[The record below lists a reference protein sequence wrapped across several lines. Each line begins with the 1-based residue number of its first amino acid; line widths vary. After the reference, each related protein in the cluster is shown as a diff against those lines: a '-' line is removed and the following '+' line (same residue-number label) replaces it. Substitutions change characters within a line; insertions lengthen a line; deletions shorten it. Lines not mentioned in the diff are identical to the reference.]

1 MTALKAHQVAAFVA
15 KPDLTSGVFLV
26 YGTDQGLVRET
37 AQSVMDF
44 FGGDDDPMAAIT
56 LEGGELQSSPGLLAL
71 EARSVSMFG
80 GKRRIRVRNAGK
92 HLVAALQELFADYP
106 DAIIVLEAGNLV
118 PRDPLRA
125 LVEKE
130 KLGRALPC
138 YADNGKSLA
147 TLVRTTLSEAGIS
160 ADSDAINAIT
170 DTLGNDR
177 EVTRRELE
185 KLVFFAAETKILTRA
200 DVLLLCGDNAA
211 LVLDDIVD
219 ATGAGQA
226 ERLDKAIRRAREAGT
241 EVQSILLASQ
251 RHFAL
256 LRQVRADVDNGKSA
270 RDAVASLKPR
280 PHFSRIDSLE
290 RQVRL
295 WNDKTLSAAADRLH
309 QTIADTRK
317 HPHLAEGQAHRALLA
332 ICVSAAH
339 R

>member
-26 YGTDQGLVRET
+26 YGADQGLVRET
-37 AQSVMDF
+37 AQSVMDV

-56 LEGGELQSSPGLLAL
+56 LEGNELQSNPGLLAL

-92 HLVAALQELFADYP
+92 HLVESLKELFADYP

-118 PRDPLRA
+118 LRDPLRT

-130 KLGRALPC
+130 SLGRALPC

-147 TLVRTTLSEAGIS
+147 TLVRTTLADAGIS
-160 ADSDAINAIT
+160 ADTDAIT

-185 KLVFFAAETKILTRA
+185 KLTLFATESKTLTRA

-241 EVQSILLASQ
+241 EAQRILLASQ

-256 LRQVRADVDNGKSA
+256 LRQVRSDVDSGKSA
-270 RDAVASLKPR
+270 RDAVSSLKPR
-280 PHFSRIDSLE
+280 PHFSRIESLE

-295 WNDKTLSAAADRLH
+295 WNDKNLSAAADRLH

-317 HPHLAEGQAHRALLA
+317 NPHLAEGQAHRALLA